1 MKLLAFDIWG
11 DYAYFRRGYT
21 STSTITFP
29 FPSRTTISGL
39 IAGIL
44 GLEKDSYH
52 DIFNEENSKLGLR
65 IINPIKKININLN
78 YINTKE
84 GFLLSDIKS
93 NPRVRVQ
100 TEFLKDVK
108 YRIYVSLNDNNL
120 MEELYSNLN
129 EHKSIFTPCLGISE
143 CIADFSLVYEELFDL
158 NSINEDNVDIN
169 SVVLK
174 STGDLLVEPGKKY
187 GIVKSP
193 GFMNSERIVSK
204 FLEYYYEENGNP
216 IKIKNCDYYL
226 NLIR

>member
-52 DIFNEENSKLGLR
+52 DI
-65 IINPIKKININLN
+65 
-78 YINTKE
+78 
-84 GFLLSDIKS
+84 LLSDIKS
-93 NPRVRVQ
+93 NPRVQVQ
-100 TEFLKDVK
+100 AEFLKDVK

-143 CIADFSLVYEELFDL
+143 CIADFSLVYDELFDL
-158 NSINEDNVDIN
+158 NIVNEDNVDIN

-174 STGDLLVEPGKKY
+174 STGDLLIEPGKKY
-187 GIVKSP
+187 GVVKSP
-193 GFMNSERIVSK
+193 GFMNSDRIVSK

-216 IKIKNCDYYL
+216 IKLKNCDFYSIGDEKIVL
-226 NLIR
+226 F